1 MPPTRC
7 HPPVSQSSARVSASE
22 AGWEALCR
30 TAAAVRVQPAGGCD
44 PHARRRRR
52 GPGRVVLA
60 GAMLG
65 AALFAGSHLHGQ
77 LAAADAT
84 ADSDLFSLTNQD
96 RTSNGVAALADDP
109 TLDSI
114 GEAAPYSGCSGAGTI
129 DGRAQD
135 MINRDYFA
143 HLIPPCNQYVWSMM
157 SAFGVNHQAAGENI
171 GWESGYNG
179 GSGSADQVNTEFMN
193 SPDHQANILNPSFT
207 DLGIGSATTGS
218 GQSWTYPD
226 ATGSYQNVWMFAE
239 EFAQLPSAATAPPA
253 AAPPATAPP
262 ATAKPTPTPTP
273 APTPTP
279 TPAPTPTP
287 TPVPTPTPT
296 ATASVTTSLPLP
308 AYDYRGQG
316 LITDTIESTL
326 EAFLFD

>member
-1 MPPTRC
+1 
-7 HPPVSQSSARVSASE
+7 
-22 AGWEALCR
+22 
-30 TAAAVRVQPAGGCD
+30 
-44 PHARRRRR
+44 
-52 GPGRVVLA
+52 
-60 GAMLG
+60 MLG

-143 HLIPPCNQYVWSMM
+143 HQIPPCNQYVWSMM
-157 SAFGVNHQAAGENI
+157 SAFGVNDQSAGENI
-171 GWESGYNG
+171 GWESGWG
-179 GSGSADQVNTEFMN
+179 DGSASANKVAAQFEA
-193 SPDHQANILNPSFT
+193 SPEHQANILNPSFT
-207 DLGIGSATTGS
+207 DLGIGSATS
-218 GQSWTYPD
+218 QSWTPPGASVPAQD
-226 ATGSYQNVWMFAE
+226 VWMFAE

-253 AAPPATAPP
+253 TAPPATAPP
-262 ATAKPTPTPTP
+262 ATAKPAPTPTPTPAPTPTPTP

-296 ATASVTTSLPLP
+296 ATPSVTTSLPLP